1 MRILWLCNIML
12 PKIAEARNQ
21 KQDAYGGWLTGL
33 SNSLIINNEIA
44 LSVCFPERDINNVEA
59 GSVGK
64 LEYYAFPQCSYNNPR
79 GRFKLES
86 CLKEIVLRSKPDVI
100 NIHGTEFPHALAMT
114 TICQKLGLL
123 NKVVVSIQGLVSVY
137 AKHYESGLPNSVA
150 HGHTIKELI
159 RNNNIRKGRE
169 VFARKG
175 ELEEQ
180 TIRNV
185 KHVIGRTDWDRAC
198 IAQINPDAMYHFC
211 NETLRDS
218 FYEHSWDILKCKK
231 YSIFI
236 SQAGYPIK
244 GFHWMLEAMPEV
256 VKWFPDAH
264 VFVAG
269 NDITKHDTLSDKL
282 RIGSYGK
289 YIRLL
294 INKYNL
300 KDNVTF
306 LGPLNEADMCK
317 QYLASNVFVSASS
330 IENSPNSVGEA
341 MILGVPTISSDVGGV
356 KNMLTHNVE
365 GFIYQHDA
373 PYMLSYY
380 IKKLFKDDNLAE
392 TLSRN
397 ARLQAKQTHSR
408 ESNLNA
414 MIGIYE
420 DIAR

>member
-1 MRILWLCNIML
+1 MKVLWLCNIIL
-12 PKIAEARNQ
+12 PKIAKARN
-21 KQDAYGGWLTGL
+21 KRKSDTGGWLTGL
-33 SNSLIINNEIA
+33 SNGLLKNNEIS
-44 LSVCFPERDINNVEA
+44 LSVCFPERDIYAVEA
-59 GSVGK
+59 GSTENLK
-64 LEYYAFPQCSYNNPR
+64 YYAFPQYAYHGQRERS
-79 GRFKLES
+79 KLEFYLEEMVRDS
-86 CLKEIVLRSKPDVI
+86 EPNII
-100 NIHGTEFPHALAMT
+100 NIHGTEYDHALAMT
-114 TICQKLGLL
+114 RVCQKLGLID
-123 NKVVVSIQGLVSVY
+123 KVVVSIQGLVSVC
-137 AKHYESGLPNSVA
+137 AKHYYSGLPSSVVN
-150 HGHTIKELI
+150 GFTIKELI
-159 RNNNIRKGRE
+159 RKNNIRQSRE
-169 VFARKG
+169 AFIRNG
-175 ELEEQ
+175 ELEVR
-180 TIRNV
+180 TIKNV
-185 KHVIGRTDWDRAC
+185 KHIIGRTDWDRAC
-198 IAQINPDAMYHFC
+198 TEQINPDAKYHFC

-218 FYEHSWDILKCKK
+218 FYEHSWDISKCKK
-231 YSIFI
+231 RSIFI

-244 GFHWMLEAMPEV
+244 GFHRVLEAMPEV
-256 VKWFPDAH
+256 VKWSPDAH

>member
-123 NKVVVSIQGLVSVY
+123 NKVVVSIQGLVSVC

-256 VKWFPDAH
+256 IKHFPDSH
-264 VFVAG
+264 IYVAG
-269 NDITKHDTLSDKL
+269 SDITKYDTLSDKL
-282 RIGSYGK
+282 RIGSYGQ
-289 YIRLL
+289 YIRFL
-294 INKYNL
+294 IRKYNL

-306 LGPLNEADMCK
+306 LGALNETDMCT
-317 QYLASNVFVSASS
+317 QYLSSNVFVSASS
-330 IENSPNSVGEA
+330 IENESNSISEA
-341 MILGVPTISSDVGGV
+341 KILGVPVVASFVGGV
-356 KNMLTHNVE
+356 TNRITH
-365 GFIYQHDA
+365 GYDGLIYQHDS

-380 IKKLFKDDNLAE
+380 IKKIFEDKGLSEN
-392 TLSRN
+392 LSRA
-397 ARLQAKQTHSR
+397 ARLHAKQANDR
-408 ESNLNA
+408 DSNLNA
-414 MIGIYE
+414 TIKIYDE
-420 DIAR
+420 IHR